1 MLFVRLRGHPRS
13 TRTYT
18 PLPYTTLVRSPEDD
32 DVEARGE
39 AMYLGPVDRE
49 TLSSLMQAALFTL
62 ILSDREAI
70 SRAALE
76 ALAVGGRVILPGL
89 SEFRRECASHV
100 IVSPT
105 ADTLARKLVELKYD
119 PMPRFGFAPHLES
132 AFLDGSLPFGEAPRS
147 DEHTNALK

>member
-1 MLFVRLRGHPRS
+1 MRDAVARLRQ
-13 TRTYT
+13 T
-18 PLPYTTLVRSPEDD
+18 PGLEDVTLVTVGRKRDRGPEDD

-76 ALAVGGRVILPGL
+76 AMAVGGRVILDRKSKRL
-89 SEFRRECASHV
+89 NSSH
-100 IVSPT
+100 
-105 ADTLARKLVELKYD
+105 
-119 PMPRFGFAPHLES
+119 
-132 AFLDGSLPFGEAPRS
+132 
-147 DEHTNALK
+147 